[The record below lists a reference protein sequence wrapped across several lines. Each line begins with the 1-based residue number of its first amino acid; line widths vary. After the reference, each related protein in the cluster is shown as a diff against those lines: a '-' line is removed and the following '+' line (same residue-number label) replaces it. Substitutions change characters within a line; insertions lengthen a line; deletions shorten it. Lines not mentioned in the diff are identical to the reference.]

1 VKRLLPI
8 WQLVERYGDHQ
19 DGWHLLF
26 QRGETTI
33 DLEVTEQQWRA
44 FDSTSYERL
53 EL

>member
-1 VKRLLPI
+1 VKRLLPN
-8 WQLVERYGDHQ
+8 WQLVERYGDHN
-19 DGWHLLF
+19 GWHLVF
-26 QRGETTI
+26 KRGDTSI